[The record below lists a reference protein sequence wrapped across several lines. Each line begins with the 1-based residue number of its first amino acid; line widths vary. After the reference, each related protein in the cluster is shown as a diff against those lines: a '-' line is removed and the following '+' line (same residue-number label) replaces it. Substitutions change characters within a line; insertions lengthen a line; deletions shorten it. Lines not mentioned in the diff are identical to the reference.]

1 MKAILRSGGYAR
13 WMMIILFATGVI
25 LNYIDRNALGI
36 LAEEIIK
43 DLQITPKE
51 YSYITG
57 AFQLAYTIFQP
68 IVGWLVDVIGLRIGF
83 AIMVIIWSVMCMF
96 HAGAGTWIHL
106 AILRFV
112 MGAAESVVSPA
123 NAKVI
128 SAWFPKKERA
138 VANGWSMVGFSLG
151 AMIAPPL
158 IFFIHQFGGWQLA
171 FFIPGAVGII
181 WAGIWVFFFND
192 PKNSR
197 FVSEAERKY
206 ILSDQE
212 DTDTKQNKNIWLAIK
227 QVIAKKRFYGIAIPA
242 FLAEPA
248 WAAVNFWV
256 PYYLLTERGMQ
267 LKEMAMFV
275 WIPFLAADFGGL
287 SSGYFSRM
295 LNKRFGF
302 SRINSACL
310 TYLGAAFFMLSMVF
324 ASLVESPYAAIALIA
339 VGAWGHQMLSAM
351 LTIQVIENFDRK
363 EVSTVNGLRGSSAW
377 IASFL
382 FTIIVG
388 QFVMT
393 IGFKP
398 FFFTMGFLD
407 IIGAIVMCTLL
418 YKRGQKR
425 FTDEA
430 S

>member
-1 MKAILRSGGYAR
+1 MNAIFKSKGYIR
-13 WMMIILFATGVI
+13 WLMIILFATGVI
-25 LNYIDRNALGI
+25 LNYVDRNALGI
-36 LAEEIIK
+36 MAQEIIN

-68 IVGWLVDVIGLRIGF
+68 IVGWFVDVIGLRVGF
-83 AIMVIIWSVMCMF
+83 AIMVIIWSLMCML
-96 HAGAGTWIHL
+96 HAGAGAWIHL

-112 MGAAESVVSPA
+112 MGGAESVVAPA

-128 SAWFPKKERA
+128 SSWYPKKERA
-138 VANGWSMVGFSLG
+138 IANGWSMVGFSLG

-158 IFFIHQFGGWQLA
+158 IYFIHQFGGWQLA
-171 FFIPGAVGII
+171 FLIPGSIGII
-181 WAGIWVFFFND
+181 WAGIWLYFFSE
-192 PKNSR
+192 PAKSR
-197 FVSEAERKY
+197 FVTDAERKY
-206 ILSDQE
+206 ILSDQ
-212 DTDTKQNKNIWLAIK
+212 DIGQAQQDKNVWHAIK
-227 QVIAKKRFYGIAIPA
+227 QVVTQKKFYGIAIPA

-256 PYYLLTERGMQ
+256 PFYLLSERGMQ

-295 LNKRFGF
+295 LDKYFGL
-302 SRINSACL
+302 SRINAACI

-324 ASLVESPYAAIALIA
+324 ASLAESPYLAIALIA
-339 VGAWGHQMLSAM
+339 IGAWGHQMLSAM
-351 LTIQVIENFDRK
+351 LTIQVIENFDGK

-388 QFVMT
+388 QFVEK

-398 FFFTMGFLD
+398 FFITMGFLD
-407 IIGAIVMCTLL
+407 IIGAIIMCALL
-418 YKRGQKR
+418 FQRKPKGN
-425 FTDEA
+425 
-430 S
+430 

>member
-1 MKAILRSGGYAR
+1 MNAIFKSKGYIR
-13 WMMIILFATGVI
+13 WLMIILFATGVI
-25 LNYIDRNALGI
+25 LNYVDRNALGI
-36 LAEEIIK
+36 MAQEIIN

-68 IVGWLVDVIGLRIGF
+68 IVGWFVDVIGLRVGF
-83 AIMVIIWSVMCMF
+83 AIMVIIWSLMCML
-96 HAGAGTWIHL
+96 HAGAGAWIHL

-112 MGAAESVVSPA
+112 MGGAESVVAPA

-128 SAWFPKKERA
+128 SSWFPKKERA
-138 VANGWSMVGFSLG
+138 IANGWSMVGFSLG

-158 IFFIHQFGGWQLA
+158 IYFIHQFGGWQLA
-171 FFIPGAVGII
+171 FLIPGSIGII
-181 WAGIWVFFFND
+181 WAGIWLYFFSE
-192 PKNSR
+192 PAKSR
-197 FVSEAERKY
+197 FVTDAERKY
-206 ILSDQE
+206 ILSDQ
-212 DTDTKQNKNIWLAIK
+212 DIGDAQQDKNVWHAIK
-227 QVIAKKRFYGIAIPA
+227 QVVTQKKFYGIAIPA

-256 PYYLLTERGMQ
+256 PFYLLSERGMQ

-295 LNKRFGF
+295 LDKYFGL
-302 SRINSACL
+302 SRINAACI

-324 ASLVESPYAAIALIA
+324 ASLAESPYLAIALIA
-339 VGAWGHQMLSAM
+339 IGAWGHQMLSAM
-351 LTIQVIENFDRK
+351 LTIQVIENFDGK

-388 QFVMT
+388 QFVEK

-398 FFFTMGFLD
+398 FFITMGFLD
-407 IIGAIVMCTLL
+407 IIGAIIMCALL
-418 YKRGQKR
+418 FQRKPKGN
-425 FTDEA
+425 
-430 S
+430 

>member
-1 MKAILRSGGYAR
+1 MNAIFKSKGYIR
-13 WMMIILFATGVI
+13 WLMIILFATGVI
-25 LNYIDRNALGI
+25 LNYVDRNALGI
-36 LAEEIIK
+36 MAQEIIN

-57 AFQLAYTIFQP
+57 AFQLAYTLFQP
-68 IVGWLVDVIGLRIGF
+68 IVGWFVDVIGLRVGF
-83 AIMVIIWSVMCMF
+83 AIMVIIWSLMCML
-96 HAGAGTWIHL
+96 HAGAGAWIHL

-112 MGAAESVVSPA
+112 MGGAESVVAPA

-128 SAWFPKKERA
+128 SSWFPKKERA
-138 VANGWSMVGFSLG
+138 IANGWSMVGFSLG

-158 IFFIHQFGGWQLA
+158 IYVIHQFGGWQFA
-171 FFIPGAVGII
+171 FLIPGSIGII
-181 WAGIWVFFFND
+181 WAGIWLYFFSD
-192 PKNSR
+192 PAKSR
-197 FVSEAERKY
+197 FVTDAERKY
-206 ILSDQE
+206 ILSDQ
-212 DTDTKQNKNIWLAIK
+212 DIGQTQQNKNVWQAIK
-227 QVIAKKRFYGIAIPA
+227 QVVTQKKFYGIAIPA

-256 PYYLLTERGMQ
+256 PFYLLSERGMQ

-295 LNKRFGF
+295 LDKYFGL
-302 SRINSACL
+302 SRINAACI

-324 ASLVESPYAAIALIA
+324 ASLAESPYLAIALIA
-339 VGAWGHQMLSAM
+339 IGAWGHQMLSAM
-351 LTIQVIENFDRK
+351 LTIQVIENFDGK

-388 QFVMT
+388 QFVEK

-398 FFFTMGFLD
+398 FFITMGFLD
-407 IIGAIVMCTLL
+407 IIGAIIMCALL
-418 YKRGQKR
+418 FQRKPKGN
-425 FTDEA
+425 
-430 S
+430 

>member
-1 MKAILRSGGYAR
+1 MNAIFKSKGYIR
-13 WMMIILFATGVI
+13 WLMIILFATGVI
-25 LNYIDRNALGI
+25 LNYVDRNALGI
-36 LAEEIIK
+36 MAQEIIN

-68 IVGWLVDVIGLRIGF
+68 IVGWFVDVIGLRVGF
-83 AIMVIIWSVMCMF
+83 AIMVIIWSLMCML
-96 HAGAGTWIHL
+96 HAGAGAWIHL

-112 MGAAESVVSPA
+112 MGGAESVVAPA

-128 SAWFPKKERA
+128 SSWFPKKERA
-138 VANGWSMVGFSLG
+138 IANGWSMVGFSLG

-158 IFFIHQFGGWQLA
+158 IYFIHQFGGWQLA
-171 FFIPGAVGII
+171 FLIPGSIGII
-181 WAGIWVFFFND
+181 WAGIWLYFFSE
-192 PKNSR
+192 PAKSR
-197 FVSEAERKY
+197 FVTDAERKY
-206 ILSDQE
+206 ILSDQ
-212 DTDTKQNKNIWLAIK
+212 DIGQAQQDKNVWHAIK
-227 QVIAKKRFYGIAIPA
+227 QVVTQKKFYGIAIPA

-256 PYYLLTERGMQ
+256 PFYLLSERGMQ

-295 LNKRFGF
+295 LDKYFGL
-302 SRINSACL
+302 SRINAACI

-324 ASLVESPYAAIALIA
+324 ASLAESPYLAIALIA

-351 LTIQVIENFDRK
+351 LTIQVIENFDGK

-388 QFVMT
+388 QFVEK

-398 FFFTMGFLD
+398 FFITMGFLD
-407 IIGAIVMCTLL
+407 IIGAIIMCALL
-418 YKRGQKR
+418 FQRKPKG
-425 FTDEA
+425 

>member
-1 MKAILRSGGYAR
+1 MNAIFKSKGYIR
-13 WMMIILFATGVI
+13 WLMIILFATGVI
-25 LNYIDRNALGI
+25 LNYVDRNALGI
-36 LAEEIIK
+36 MAQEIIN

-68 IVGWLVDVIGLRIGF
+68 IVGWFVDVIGLRVGF
-83 AIMVIIWSVMCMF
+83 AIMVIIWSLMCML
-96 HAGAGTWIHL
+96 HAGAGAWIHL

-112 MGAAESVVSPA
+112 MGGAESVVAPA

-128 SAWFPKKERA
+128 SSWFPKKERA
-138 VANGWSMVGFSLG
+138 IANGWSMVGFSLG

-158 IFFIHQFGGWQLA
+158 IYFIHQFGGWQLA
-171 FFIPGAVGII
+171 FLIPGSIGII
-181 WAGIWVFFFND
+181 WAGIWLYFFSE
-192 PKNSR
+192 PAKSR
-197 FVSEAERKY
+197 FVTDAERKY
-206 ILSDQE
+206 ILSDQ
-212 DTDTKQNKNIWLAIK
+212 DIGDAQQDKNVWHAIK
-227 QVIAKKRFYGIAIPA
+227 QVVTQKKFYGIAIPA

-256 PYYLLTERGMQ
+256 PFYLLSERGMQ

-295 LNKRFGF
+295 LDKYFGL
-302 SRINSACL
+302 SRINAACI

-324 ASLVESPYAAIALIA
+324 ASLAESPYLAIALIA
-339 VGAWGHQMLSAM
+339 IGAWGHQMLSAM
-351 LTIQVIENFDRK
+351 LTIQVIENFDGK

-388 QFVMT
+388 QFVEK

-398 FFFTMGFLD
+398 FFITMGFLD
-407 IIGAIVMCTLL
+407 IIGAIIMCALL
-418 YKRGQKR
+418 FQRKPKG
-425 FTDEA
+425 

>member
-1 MKAILRSGGYAR
+1 MNAIFKSKGYIR
-13 WMMIILFATGVI
+13 WLMIILFATGVI
-25 LNYIDRNALGI
+25 LNYVDRNALGI
-36 LAEEIIK
+36 MAQEIIN

-68 IVGWLVDVIGLRIGF
+68 IVGWFVDVIGLRVGF
-83 AIMVIIWSVMCMF
+83 AIMVIIWSLMCML
-96 HAGAGTWIHL
+96 HAGAGAWIHL

-112 MGAAESVVSPA
+112 MGGAESVVAPA

-128 SAWFPKKERA
+128 SSWFPKKERA
-138 VANGWSMVGFSLG
+138 IANGWSMVGFSLG

-158 IFFIHQFGGWQLA
+158 IYFIHQFGGWQLA
-171 FFIPGAVGII
+171 FLIPGSIGII
-181 WAGIWVFFFND
+181 WAGIWLYFFSE
-192 PKNSR
+192 PAKSR
-197 FVSEAERKY
+197 FVTDTERKY
-206 ILSDQE
+206 ILSDQ
-212 DTDTKQNKNIWLAIK
+212 DIGQAQQDKNVWHAIK
-227 QVIAKKRFYGIAIPA
+227 QVVTQKKFYGIAIPA

-256 PYYLLTERGMQ
+256 PFYLLSERGMQ

-295 LNKRFGF
+295 LDKYFGL
-302 SRINSACL
+302 SRINAACI

-324 ASLVESPYAAIALIA
+324 ASLAESPYLAIALIA
-339 VGAWGHQMLSAM
+339 IGAWGHQMLSAM
-351 LTIQVIENFDRK
+351 LTIQVIENFDGK

-388 QFVMT
+388 QFVEK

-398 FFFTMGFLD
+398 FFITMGFLD
-407 IIGAIVMCTLL
+407 IIGAIIMCALL
-418 YKRGQKR
+418 FQRKPKG
-425 FTDEA
+425 

>member
-1 MKAILRSGGYAR
+1 MNAILKSGGYVR
-13 WMMIILFATGVI
+13 WLMIILFATGVI
-25 LNYIDRNALGI
+25 LNYVDRNALGI
-36 LAEEIIK
+36 MAQEIIN

-68 IVGWLVDVIGLRIGF
+68 IVGWFVDVIGLRVGF
-83 AIMVIIWSVMCMF
+83 AIMVIIWSLMCML
-96 HAGAGTWIHL
+96 HAGAGAWIHL

-112 MGAAESVVSPA
+112 MGGAESVVAPA

-128 SAWFPKKERA
+128 SSWFPKKERA
-138 VANGWSMVGFSLG
+138 IANGWSMVGFSLG

-158 IFFIHQFGGWQLA
+158 IYFIHQFGGWQLA
-171 FFIPGAVGII
+171 FLIPGSIGII
-181 WAGIWVFFFND
+181 WAGIWLYFFSE
-192 PKNSR
+192 PAKSR
-197 FVSEAERKY
+197 FVTDAERKY
-206 ILSDQE
+206 ILSDQ
-212 DTDTKQNKNIWLAIK
+212 DIGQAQQDKNVWQAIK
-227 QVIAKKRFYGIAIPA
+227 QVVTQKKFYGIAIPA

-256 PYYLLTERGMQ
+256 PFYLLSERGMQ

-295 LNKRFGF
+295 LDKYFGL
-302 SRINSACL
+302 SRVNAACI

-324 ASLVESPYAAIALIA
+324 ASLAESPYLAIALIA

-351 LTIQVIENFDRK
+351 LTIQVIENFDAK

-388 QFVMT
+388 QFVEK

-398 FFFTMGFLD
+398 FFITMGFLD
-407 IIGAIVMCTLL
+407 IIGAIIMCALL
-418 YKRGQKR
+418 FQRKPKRN
-425 FTDEA
+425 
-430 S
+430 

>member
-1 MKAILRSGGYAR
+1 MGMVLRSGGYVR
-13 WMMIILFATGVI
+13 WLMIILFATGVI

-36 LAEEIIK
+36 LAEEIIR
-43 DLQITPKE
+43 DLEITPKE

-68 IVGWLVDVIGLRIGF
+68 IVGWVVDVIGLRLGF
-83 AIMVIIWSVMCMF
+83 AVMVIIWSVMCMF
-96 HAGAGTWIHL
+96 HAGAASWIHL
-106 AILRFV
+106 AMLRFV
-112 MGAAESVVSPA
+112 MGGAESVVAPA
-123 NAKVI
+123 NAKVV

-138 VANGWSMVGFSLG
+138 IANGWSMVGFSLG

-158 IFFIHQFGGWQLA
+158 IYFIHQFGGWQLA
-171 FFIPGAVGII
+171 FLIPGSVGII
-181 WAGIWVFFFND
+181 WAGIWLFFFSE

-212 DTDTKQNKNIWLAIK
+212 QEESQQNKNIWHAIK
-227 QVIAKKRFYGIAIPA
+227 GVIAKKRFYGIAIPA

-267 LKEMAMFV
+267 LKEMTMFV

-295 LNKRFGF
+295 LNNKFGL
-302 SRINSACL
+302 SRVNSACL
-310 TYLGAAFFMLSMVF
+310 TYLGAAFFMVSMVF
-324 ASLVESPYAAIALIA
+324 ASLAESPYVAIAFIA

-388 QFVMT
+388 QFVSA

-398 FFFTMGFLD
+398 FFIAMGFLD
-407 IIGAIVMCTLL
+407 IIGAIIMCSIL
-418 YKRGQKR
+418 YQRNSKNLPAK
-425 FTDEA
+425 
-430 S
+430 

>member
-1 MKAILRSGGYAR
+1 MNAIFKSKGYIR
-13 WMMIILFATGVI
+13 WLMIILFATGVI
-25 LNYIDRNALGI
+25 LNYVDRNALGI
-36 LAEEIIK
+36 MAQEIIN

-68 IVGWLVDVIGLRIGF
+68 IVGWFVDVIGLRVGF
-83 AIMVIIWSVMCMF
+83 AIMVIIWSLMCML
-96 HAGAGTWIHL
+96 HAGAGAWIHL

-112 MGAAESVVSPA
+112 MGGAESVVAPA

-128 SAWFPKKERA
+128 SSWFPKKERA
-138 VANGWSMVGFSLG
+138 IANGWSMVGFSLG

-158 IFFIHQFGGWQLA
+158 IYFIHQFGGWQLA
-171 FFIPGAVGII
+171 FLIPGSIGII
-181 WAGIWVFFFND
+181 WAGIWLYFFSE
-192 PKNSR
+192 PAKSR
-197 FVSEAERKY
+197 FVTDAERKY
-206 ILSDQE
+206 ILSDQ
-212 DTDTKQNKNIWLAIK
+212 DIGQAQQDKNVWHAIK
-227 QVIAKKRFYGIAIPA
+227 QVVTQKKFYGIAIPA

-256 PYYLLTERGMQ
+256 PFYLLSERGMQ

-295 LNKRFGF
+295 LDKYFGL
-302 SRINSACL
+302 SRINAACI

-324 ASLVESPYAAIALIA
+324 ASLAESPYLAIALIA
-339 VGAWGHQMLSAM
+339 IGAWGHQMLSAM
-351 LTIQVIENFDRK
+351 LTIQVIENYDGK

-388 QFVMT
+388 QFVEK

-398 FFFTMGFLD
+398 FFITMGFLD
-407 IIGAIVMCTLL
+407 IIGAIIMCALL
-418 YKRGQKR
+418 FQRKPKGN
-425 FTDEA
+425 
-430 S
+430 

>member
-1 MKAILRSGGYAR
+1 MSAILKSGGYVR
-13 WMMIILFATGVI
+13 WLMIILFATGVI
-25 LNYIDRNALGI
+25 LNYVDRNALGI
-36 LAEEIIK
+36 MAQEIIR
-43 DLQITPKE
+43 DLNITPKE

-68 IVGWLVDVIGLRIGF
+68 IVGWFVDVIGLRIGF
-83 AIMVIIWSVMCMF
+83 AIMVVIWSVMCVL
-96 HAGAGTWIHL
+96 HAGAGAWIHL

-112 MGAAESVVSPA
+112 MGGAESVVAPA

-128 SAWFPKKERA
+128 SLWFPKKERA
-138 VANGWSMVGFSLG
+138 IANGWSMVGFSLG

-158 IFFIHQFGGWQLA
+158 IYTIHQFGGWQLA
-171 FFIPGAVGII
+171 FLIPGSLGII
-181 WAGIWVFFFND
+181 WAGIWLFFFGE
-192 PKNSR
+192 PSKSR
-197 FVSEAERKY
+197 FISEAEKKY
-206 ILSDQE
+206 ILSEQDDSESQ
-212 DTDTKQNKNIWLAIK
+212 QNKNIWVALK
-227 QVIAKKRFYGIAIPA
+227 QVVSKKKFYGIAIPA

-295 LNKRFGF
+295 LNKHFGL
-302 SRINSACL
+302 SRINAACT
-310 TYLGAAFFMLSMVF
+310 TYLGAAFFMLSMAF
-324 ASLVESPYAAIALIA
+324 ASLTESPYTAIALIA
-339 VGAWGHQMLSAM
+339 IGAWGHQMLSAM
-351 LTIQVIENFDRK
+351 LTIQVIENFSGK

-382 FTIIVG
+382 FTIVVG
-388 QFVMT
+388 QFVET

-398 FFFTMGFLD
+398 FFITMGFLD
-407 IIGAIVMCTLL
+407 IIGAIIMCSLL
-418 YKRGQKR
+418 YQRSQKNNK
-425 FTDEA
+425 
-430 S
+430 

>member
-1 MKAILRSGGYAR
+1 MNAILKSGGYVR

-25 LNYIDRNALGI
+25 LNYVDRNALGI
-36 LAEEIIK
+36 LAKEIIE
-43 DLQITPKE
+43 DLNITAKE

-68 IVGWLVDVIGLRIGF
+68 IVGWFVDVIGLRIGF
-83 AIMVIIWSVMCMF
+83 AIMVVIWSIMCIF
-96 HAGAGTWIHL
+96 HAGAGSWLQL

-112 MGAAESVVSPA
+112 MGAAESVVAPA
-123 NAKVI
+123 NAKVVG
-128 SAWFPKKERA
+128 AWFPKKERA
-138 VANGWSMVGFSLG
+138 IANGWSMVGFSLG

-158 IFFIHQFGGWQLA
+158 IYTIHQFGGWQLA
-171 FFIPGAVGII
+171 FLIPGAMGIV
-181 WAGIWVFFFND
+181 WAGIWIFFFND
-192 PKNSR
+192 PKKSR
-197 FVSEAERKY
+197 FISDAERKY
-206 ILSDQE
+206 ILCDQSD
-212 DTDTKQNKNIWLAIK
+212 DDAKQNKNIWIAIK
-227 QVIAKKRFYGIAIPA
+227 QVVTKKKFYGIAIPA

-256 PYYLLTERGMQ
+256 PFYLLTERGMQ

-302 SRINSACL
+302 SRINAACI
-310 TYLGAAFFMLSMVF
+310 TYVGAAFFMISMIF
-324 ASLVESPYAAIALIA
+324 ASLTASPYAAIAFIA
-339 VGAWGHQMLSAM
+339 IGAWGHQMLSAM
-351 LTIQVIENFDRK
+351 LTIQVIENFDSK
-363 EVSTVNGLRGSSAW
+363 ELSTVNGLRGSSAW

-388 QFVMT
+388 QFVAA

-398 FFFTMGFLD
+398 FFISMGLLD
-407 IIGAIVMCTLL
+407 LIGAAVMCAFL
-418 YKRGQKR
+418 YQKVQK
-425 FTDEA
+425 
-430 S
+430 

>member
-1 MKAILRSGGYAR
+1 MNAILKSGGYTR

-36 LAEEIIK
+36 MAEEIIR
-43 DLQITPKE
+43 DLQISAKE

-68 IVGWLVDVIGLRIGF
+68 IVGWFIDVIGLRIGF
-83 AIMVIIWSVMCMF
+83 VIMVIIWSIMCMF

-112 MGAAESVVSPA
+112 MGASESVVAPA
-123 NAKVI
+123 NAKMI
-128 SAWFPKKERA
+128 TAWFPSKERSI
-138 VANGWSMVGFSLG
+138 ANGWSMVGFSLG

-158 IFFIHQFGGWQLA
+158 IYFIHQFGGWQLA
-171 FFIPGAVGII
+171 FFIPGSVGII
-181 WAGIWVFFFND
+181 WAGVWLFFFNE
-192 PKNSR
+192 PKKSR
-197 FVSEAERKY
+197 FISEAERKY
-206 ILSDQE
+206 ILSEQE
-212 DTDTKQNKNIWLAIK
+212 GDDVKQNRNLWIAIK
-227 QVIAKKRFYGIAIPA
+227 RVVAKKKFYGIAIPA

-295 LNKRFGF
+295 LNKRFGI

-310 TYLGAAFFMLSMVF
+310 TYVGAAFFMLSMAF
-324 ASLVESPYAAIALIA
+324 ASLTQSPYTAIALIA

-351 LTIQVIENFDRK
+351 LTIQVIENFDR
-363 EVSTVNGLRGSSAW
+363 EQVSTVNGLRGSSAW

-388 QFVMT
+388 QFVSM

-398 FFFTMGFLD
+398 FFIAMGFLD
-407 IIGAIVMCTLL
+407 IIGAIVMCLFL
-418 YKRGQKR
+418 YQRNQKQS
-425 FTDEA
+425 T
-430 S
+430 SQQ

>member
-1 MKAILRSGGYAR
+1 MNAIFKSKGYIR
-13 WMMIILFATGVI
+13 WLMIILFATGVI
-25 LNYIDRNALGI
+25 LNYVDRNALGI
-36 LAEEIIK
+36 MAQEIIN

-68 IVGWLVDVIGLRIGF
+68 IVGWFVDVIGLRVGF
-83 AIMVIIWSVMCMF
+83 AIMVIIWSLMCML
-96 HAGAGTWIHL
+96 HAGAGAWIHL

-112 MGAAESVVSPA
+112 MGGAESVVAPA

-128 SAWFPKKERA
+128 SSWFPKKERA
-138 VANGWSMVGFSLG
+138 IANGWSMVGFSLG

-158 IFFIHQFGGWQLA
+158 IYFIHQFGGWQLA
-171 FFIPGAVGII
+171 FLIPGSIGMI
-181 WAGIWVFFFND
+181 WAGIWLYFFSE
-192 PKNSR
+192 PAKSH
-197 FVSEAERKY
+197 FVTDAERKY
-206 ILSDQE
+206 ILSDQ
-212 DTDTKQNKNIWLAIK
+212 DIGQVQQDKNVWQAIK
-227 QVIAKKRFYGIAIPA
+227 QVVTQKKFYGIAIPA

-256 PYYLLTERGMQ
+256 PFYLLSERGMQ

-295 LNKRFGF
+295 LDKYFGL
-302 SRINSACL
+302 SRVNAACI

-324 ASLVESPYAAIALIA
+324 ASLAESPYLAIALIA
-339 VGAWGHQMLSAM
+339 IGAWGHQMLSAM
-351 LTIQVIENFDRK
+351 LTIQVIENFDGK

-388 QFVMT
+388 QFVEK

-398 FFFTMGFLD
+398 FFITMGFLD
-407 IIGAIVMCTLL
+407 IIGAIIMCALL
-418 YKRGQKR
+418 FQRKPKGN
-425 FTDEA
+425 
-430 S
+430 

>member
-1 MKAILRSGGYAR
+1 MNAIFKSKGYIR
-13 WMMIILFATGVI
+13 WLMIILFATGVI
-25 LNYIDRNALGI
+25 LNYVDRNALGI
-36 LAEEIIK
+36 MAQEIIN

-68 IVGWLVDVIGLRIGF
+68 IVGWFVDVIGLRVGF
-83 AIMVIIWSVMCMF
+83 AIMVIIWSLMCML
-96 HAGAGTWIHL
+96 HAGAGAWIHL

-112 MGAAESVVSPA
+112 MGGAESVVAPA

-128 SAWFPKKERA
+128 SSWFPKKERA
-138 VANGWSMVGFSLG
+138 IANGWSMVGFSLG

-158 IFFIHQFGGWQLA
+158 IYFIHQFGGWQLA
-171 FFIPGAVGII
+171 FLIPGSIGII
-181 WAGIWVFFFND
+181 WAGIWLYFFSE
-192 PKNSR
+192 PAKSR
-197 FVSEAERKY
+197 FVTDAERKY
-206 ILSDQE
+206 ILSDQ
-212 DTDTKQNKNIWLAIK
+212 DIGQAQQDKNVWHAIK
-227 QVIAKKRFYGIAIPA
+227 QVVTQKKFYGIAIPA

-256 PYYLLTERGMQ
+256 PFYLLSERGMQ

-295 LNKRFGF
+295 LDKYFGL
-302 SRINSACL
+302 SRINAACI

-324 ASLVESPYAAIALIA
+324 ASLAESPYLAIALIA
-339 VGAWGHQMLSAM
+339 IGAWGHQMLSAM
-351 LTIQVIENFDRK
+351 LTIQVIENFDGK

-388 QFVMT
+388 QFVEK

-398 FFFTMGFLD
+398 FFITMGFLD
-407 IIGAIVMCTLL
+407 IIGAIIMCALL
-418 YKRGQKR
+418 FQRKPKGN
-425 FTDEA
+425 
-430 S
+430 

>member
-1 MKAILRSGGYAR
+1 MNAIFKSKGYIR
-13 WMMIILFATGVI
+13 WLMIILFATGVI
-25 LNYIDRNALGI
+25 LNYVDRNALGI
-36 LAEEIIK
+36 MAQEIIN

-68 IVGWLVDVIGLRIGF
+68 IVGWFVDVIGLRVGF
-83 AIMVIIWSVMCMF
+83 AIMVIIWSLMCML
-96 HAGAGTWIHL
+96 HAGAGAWIHL

-112 MGAAESVVSPA
+112 MGGAESVVAPA

-128 SAWFPKKERA
+128 SSWFPKKERA
-138 VANGWSMVGFSLG
+138 IANGWSMVGFSLG

-158 IFFIHQFGGWQLA
+158 IYFIHQFGGWQLA
-171 FFIPGAVGII
+171 FLIPGSIGII
-181 WAGIWVFFFND
+181 WAGIWLYFFSE
-192 PKNSR
+192 PAKSR
-197 FVSEAERKY
+197 FVTDAERKY
-206 ILSDQE
+206 ILSDQ
-212 DTDTKQNKNIWLAIK
+212 DIGQAQQDKNVWHAIK
-227 QVIAKKRFYGIAIPA
+227 QVVTQKKFYGIAIPA

-256 PYYLLTERGMQ
+256 PFYLLSERGMQ

-295 LNKRFGF
+295 LDKYFGL
-302 SRINSACL
+302 SRINAACI

-324 ASLVESPYAAIALIA
+324 ASLAESPYLAIALIA
-339 VGAWGHQMLSAM
+339 IGAWGHQMLSAM
-351 LTIQVIENFDRK
+351 LTIQVIENFDGK

-388 QFVMT
+388 QFVEK

-398 FFFTMGFLD
+398 FFITMGFLD
-407 IIGAIVMCTLL
+407 IIGAIIMCALL
-418 YKRGQKR
+418 FQRKPKG
-425 FTDEA
+425 

>member
-1 MKAILRSGGYAR
+1 MNAIFKSKGYIR
-13 WMMIILFATGVI
+13 WLMIILFATGVI
-25 LNYIDRNALGI
+25 LNYVDRNALGI
-36 LAEEIIK
+36 MAQEIIN

-68 IVGWLVDVIGLRIGF
+68 IVGWFVDVIGLRVGF
-83 AIMVIIWSVMCMF
+83 AIMVIIWSLMCML
-96 HAGAGTWIHL
+96 HAGAGAWIHL

-112 MGAAESVVSPA
+112 MGGAESVVAPA

-128 SAWFPKKERA
+128 SSWFPKKERA
-138 VANGWSMVGFSLG
+138 IANGWSMVGFSLG

-158 IFFIHQFGGWQLA
+158 IYFIHQFGGWQLA
-171 FFIPGAVGII
+171 FLIPGSIGII
-181 WAGIWVFFFND
+181 WAGIWLYFFSE
-192 PKNSR
+192 PAKSR
-197 FVSEAERKY
+197 FVTDAERKY
-206 ILSDQE
+206 ILSDQ
-212 DTDTKQNKNIWLAIK
+212 DIGQAQQDKNVWHAIK
-227 QVIAKKRFYGIAIPA
+227 QVVTQKKFYGIAIPA

-256 PYYLLTERGMQ
+256 PFYLLSERGMQ

-295 LNKRFGF
+295 LDKYFGL
-302 SRINSACL
+302 SRINAACI

-324 ASLVESPYAAIALIA
+324 ASLAESPYLAIALIA
-339 VGAWGHQMLSAM
+339 IGAWGHQMLSAM
-351 LTIQVIENFDRK
+351 LTIQVIENFDGK

-388 QFVMT
+388 QFFEK

-398 FFFTMGFLD
+398 FFITMGFLD
-407 IIGAIVMCTLL
+407 IIGAIIMCALL
-418 YKRGQKR
+418 FQRKPKGN
-425 FTDEA
+425 
-430 S
+430 

>member
-1 MKAILRSGGYAR
+1 MSAILKSGGYVR
-13 WMMIILFATGVI
+13 WLMIILFATGVI
-25 LNYIDRNALGI
+25 LNYVDRNALGI
-36 LAEEIIK
+36 MAQEIIR
-43 DLQITPKE
+43 DLNITPKE

-68 IVGWLVDVIGLRIGF
+68 IVGWFVDVIGLRIGF
-83 AIMVIIWSVMCMF
+83 AIMVVIWSVMCVL
-96 HAGAGTWIHL
+96 HAGAGAWIHL

-112 MGAAESVVSPA
+112 MGGAESVVAPA

-128 SAWFPKKERA
+128 SLWFPKKERA
-138 VANGWSMVGFSLG
+138 IANGWSMVGFSLG

-158 IFFIHQFGGWQLA
+158 IYTIHQFGGWQLA
-171 FFIPGAVGII
+171 FLIPGSLGII
-181 WAGIWVFFFND
+181 WAGIWLFFFSE
-192 PKNSR
+192 PSKSR
-197 FVSEAERKY
+197 FISEAEKKY
-206 ILSDQE
+206 ILSEQDDSEIQ
-212 DTDTKQNKNIWLAIK
+212 QNKNIWVALK
-227 QVIAKKRFYGIAIPA
+227 QVVSKKKFYGIAIPA

-295 LNKRFGF
+295 LYKHFGL
-302 SRINSACL
+302 SRINAACT
-310 TYLGAAFFMLSMVF
+310 TYLGAAFFMLSMAF
-324 ASLVESPYAAIALIA
+324 ASLTESPYTAIALIA
-339 VGAWGHQMLSAM
+339 IGAWGHQMLSAM
-351 LTIQVIENFDRK
+351 LTIQVIENFSGK

-382 FTIIVG
+382 FTIVVG
-388 QFVMT
+388 QFVET

-398 FFFTMGFLD
+398 FFITMGFLD
-407 IIGAIVMCTLL
+407 IIGAIIMCSLL
-418 YKRGQKR
+418 YQRSQKNNK
-425 FTDEA
+425 
-430 S
+430 

>member
-1 MKAILRSGGYAR
+1 MNAIFKSKGYIR
-13 WMMIILFATGVI
+13 WLMIILFATGVI
-25 LNYIDRNALGI
+25 LNYVDRNALGI
-36 LAEEIIK
+36 MAQEIIN

-68 IVGWLVDVIGLRIGF
+68 IVGWFVDVIGLRVGF
-83 AIMVIIWSVMCMF
+83 AIMVIIWSLMCML
-96 HAGAGTWIHL
+96 HAGAGAWIHL

-112 MGAAESVVSPA
+112 MGGAESVVAPA

-128 SAWFPKKERA
+128 SSWFPKKERA
-138 VANGWSMVGFSLG
+138 IANGWSMVGFSLG

-158 IFFIHQFGGWQLA
+158 IYFIHQFGGWQLA
-171 FFIPGAVGII
+171 FLIPGSIGII
-181 WAGIWVFFFND
+181 WAGIWLYFFSE
-192 PKNSR
+192 PAKSR
-197 FVSEAERKY
+197 FVTDAERKY
-206 ILSDQE
+206 ILSDQ
-212 DTDTKQNKNIWLAIK
+212 DIGQAQQDKNVWHAIK
-227 QVIAKKRFYGIAIPA
+227 QVVTQKKFYGIAIPA

-256 PYYLLTERGMQ
+256 PFYLLSERGMQ

-295 LNKRFGF
+295 LDKYFGL
-302 SRINSACL
+302 SRINAACI

-324 ASLVESPYAAIALIA
+324 ASLAESPYLAIALIA
-339 VGAWGHQMLSAM
+339 IGAWGHQMLSAM
-351 LTIQVIENFDRK
+351 LTIQVIENFDGK

-388 QFVMT
+388 QFVEK

-398 FFFTMGFLD
+398 FFITMGFLD
-407 IIGAIVMCTLL
+407 IIGAIIMCALL
-418 YKRGQKR
+418 FQRKPK
-425 FTDEA
+425 EN
-430 S
+430 

>member
-1 MKAILRSGGYAR
+1 MSSIFKSGGYVR
-13 WMMIILFATGVI
+13 WVMIILFATGVI

-36 LAEEIIK
+36 MAQEIIR
-43 DLQITPKE
+43 DLNITPKE

-68 IVGWLVDVIGLRIGF
+68 VVGWFIDVIGLRVGF
-83 AIMVIIWSVMCMF
+83 AIMVIIWSIMCIL
-96 HAGAGTWIHL
+96 HAGAGTWFQL
-106 AILRFV
+106 AILRFF
-112 MGAAESVVSPA
+112 MGGAESVVAPA
-123 NAKVI
+123 NAKVV
-128 SAWFPKKERA
+128 SLWFPKKERSI
-138 VANGWSMVGFSLG
+138 ANGWSMVGFSLG

-158 IFFIHQFGGWQLA
+158 IYAIHQFGGWQLA
-171 FFIPGAVGII
+171 FLIPGSVGLI
-181 WAGIWVFFFND
+181 WAGIWLYFFSE
-192 PKNSR
+192 PSKSR
-197 FVSEAERKY
+197 SISEAERKY
-206 ILSDQE
+206 ILSDQD
-212 DTDTKQNKNIWLAIK
+212 DTESQQNKNIWQAIK
-227 QVIAKKRFYGIAIPA
+227 KVILQKKFYGIAIPA

-295 LNKRFGF
+295 LNKRFNL
-302 SRINSACL
+302 SRLNSACI
-310 TYLGAAFFMLSMVF
+310 TYLGAAFFMLSMAF
-324 ASLVESPYAAIALIA
+324 ASLTQSPYAAIALIA
-339 VGAWGHQMLSAM
+339 IGAWGHQMLSAM
-351 LTIQVIENFDRK
+351 LTIQVIENFDGK

-388 QFVMT
+388 QFVAT

-398 FFFTMGFLD
+398 FFITMGFLD
-407 IIGAIVMCTLL
+407 IIGAIIMCSLL
-418 YKRGQKR
+418 YQRKQK
-425 FTDEA
+425 D
-430 S
+430 

>member
-1 MKAILRSGGYAR
+1 MNAIFKSKGYIR
-13 WMMIILFATGVI
+13 WLMIILFATGVI
-25 LNYIDRNALGI
+25 LNYVDRNALGI
-36 LAEEIIK
+36 MAQEIIN

-68 IVGWLVDVIGLRIGF
+68 IVGWFVDVIGLRVGF
-83 AIMVIIWSVMCMF
+83 AIMVIIWSLMCML
-96 HAGAGTWIHL
+96 HAGAGAWIHL

-112 MGAAESVVSPA
+112 MGGAESVVAPA

-128 SAWFPKKERA
+128 SSWFPKKERA
-138 VANGWSMVGFSLG
+138 IANGWSMVGFSLG

-158 IFFIHQFGGWQLA
+158 IYFIHQFGGWQLA
-171 FFIPGAVGII
+171 FLIPGSIGII
-181 WAGIWVFFFND
+181 WAGIWLYFFSE
-192 PKNSR
+192 PAKSR
-197 FVSEAERKY
+197 FVTDAERKY
-206 ILSDQE
+206 ILSDQ
-212 DTDTKQNKNIWLAIK
+212 DIGQAQQDKNVWHAIK
-227 QVIAKKRFYGIAIPA
+227 QVVTQKKFYGIAIPA

-256 PYYLLTERGMQ
+256 PFYLLSERGMQ

-295 LNKRFGF
+295 LDKYFGL
-302 SRINSACL
+302 SRINAACI

-324 ASLVESPYAAIALIA
+324 ASLAESPYLAIALIA
-339 VGAWGHQMLSAM
+339 IGAWGHQMLSAM
-351 LTIQVIENFDRK
+351 LTIQVIENFDGK

-388 QFVMT
+388 QFVEK

-398 FFFTMGFLD
+398 FFITMGFLD
-407 IIGAIVMCTLL
+407 IIGAIIMCVLL
-418 YKRGQKR
+418 FQRKPKG
-425 FTDEA
+425 